1 MSDCFPAPVS
11 GNPAEHS
18 ATSLDHHNITPSE
31 GLTNDAPEPPAHAPE
46 PPAQAPARPIAYCLY
61 PAALAHLYEGKE
73 VVFR

>member
-1 MSDCFPAPVS
+1 MSDCAPAPVS

-31 GLTNDAPEPPAHAPE
+31 GLTNDAPEPPAQ
-46 PPAQAPARPIAYCLY
+46 PPAQPIAYCLY